1 MKDSLEKQ
9 DKSKAVDIFK
19 VMADAIQKEFVQLDV
34 KNSSNQK
41 FWGWVLRMLILHK
54 FPISDPHQA
63 SFWAIFQSKT
73 SQRQHHITQNCQ
85 NDENIPKEYTPATV
99 AAAKKFKKFLG
110 SLEQGILCNPFQLI

>member
-41 FWGWVLRMLILHK
+41 FWGWVLRMFI
-54 FPISDPHQA
+54 
-63 SFWAIFQSKT
+63 
-73 SQRQHHITQNCQ
+73 
-85 NDENIPKEYTPATV
+85 
-99 AAAKKFKKFLG
+99 
-110 SLEQGILCNPFQLI
+110 